1 MQEAEREV
9 TKTQAALADA
19 EAAEEQALTVA
30 MNAEAEAEVAE
41 GMAYAADDRS
51 NLLLEGVQKADDNES
66 DNTRKI
72 PHTQAQEM
80 E

>member
-9 TKTQAALADA
+9 TKTQPALADA

-66 DNTRKI
+66 DYTRKI